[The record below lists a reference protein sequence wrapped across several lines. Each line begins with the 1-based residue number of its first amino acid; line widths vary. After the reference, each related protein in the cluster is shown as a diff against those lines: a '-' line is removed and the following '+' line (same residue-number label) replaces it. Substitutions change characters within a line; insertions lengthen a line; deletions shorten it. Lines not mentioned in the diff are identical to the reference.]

1 MLAIASKLSRDGGS
15 FQVSTEKVGQ
25 FGDRSRNVFGL
36 VVRIDMGCP
45 VDQMEVRA
53 AEAPAAAPKV
63 GDSEPSNVVQA
74 FARSGGLMLLCEPE
88 RHRYVV
94 LFGELAAAHHVA
106 IVVPG
111 VGDETNLLDDWLPA
125 GRACSTREPTPLW
138 SPGRSGCPPSP
149 FDSPAVATAVRAI
162 ASSSTRCGSSIS
174 MPARRATSCAARW
187 RRPRTRSPGWSTGS
201 PQLVEALA
209 SAA

>member
-15 FQVSTEKVGQ
+15 FQVSTEEVDQ

-74 FARSGGLMLLCEPE
+74 FARSGGFCEPE

-125 GRACSTREPTPLW
+125 GANLFHA
-138 SPGRSGCPPSP
+138 GA
-149 FDSPAVATAVRAI
+149 DTAVVARTIRLPTVPVRLAGRRYRGPGYRLLI
-162 ASSSTRCGSSIS
+162 DAVRLVDFNASQ
-174 MPARRATSCAARW
+174 
-187 RRPRTRSPGWSTGS
+187 TGS
-201 PQLVEALA
+201 LVRGTLEETENALSWLEHRLP
-209 SAA
+209 SAR

>member
-15 FQVSTEKVGQ
+15 FQVSTEEVGQ

-53 AEAPAAAPKV
+53 AEAPAAAPKA
-63 GDSEPSNVVQA
+63 GDSEPSKVLQA

-125 GRACSTREPTPLW
+125 GANLFHAGADTALVAWTIRLPTVPVRLAGRRYRG
-138 SPGRSGCPPSP
+138 PGYRLLIDAVLLVDFNASQTGNLVRGTLEETENALSWLEHRLPS
-149 FDSPAVATAVRAI
+149 
-162 ASSSTRCGSSIS
+162 
-174 MPARRATSCAARW
+174 AR
-187 RRPRTRSPGWSTGS
+187 
-201 PQLVEALA
+201 
-209 SAA
+209 

>member
-1 MLAIASKLSRDGGS
+1 M
-15 FQVSTEKVGQ
+15 
-25 FGDRSRNVFGL
+25 
-36 VVRIDMGCP
+36 P

-53 AEAPAAAPKV
+53 AEAPAAAPKA
-63 GDSEPSNVVQA
+63 GDSEPSKVLQA

-125 GRACSTREPTPLW
+125 GANLFHAGADTALVAWTIRLPTVPVRLAGRHYRG
-138 SPGRSGCPPSP
+138 PGYRLLI
-149 FDSPAVATAVRAI
+149 DAVRPQNFVPIHGEYRMLLAHARTAMSMI
-162 ASSSTRCGSSIS
+162 PALSRPNTTRRCSSD
-174 MPARRATSCAARW
+174 
-187 RRPRTRSPGWSTGS
+187 
-201 PQLVEALA
+201 VEL
-209 SAA
+209 